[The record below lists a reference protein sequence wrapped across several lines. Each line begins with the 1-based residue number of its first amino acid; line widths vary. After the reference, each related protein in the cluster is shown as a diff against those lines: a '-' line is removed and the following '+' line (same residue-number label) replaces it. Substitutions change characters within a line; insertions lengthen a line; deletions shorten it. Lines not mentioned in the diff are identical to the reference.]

1 MVAVLALK
9 REVAGGDINS
19 KSTMYYRIT
28 TYWLDSVARAV
39 NSRIWNA
46 PANTALGQMP

>member
-19 KSTMYYRIT
+19 MSTPDYRIT
-28 TYWLDSVARAV
+28 THWLDSVAGAV
-39 NSRIWNA
+39 NSRIWNT